1 MFWDTEF
8 SLQNLYLNVNQFRL
22 KDDLKMLD
30 KQNSTIALMRDVRL
44 RIKMV
49 IYVGQKQFLSLT

>member
-30 KQNSTIALMRDVRL
+30 KQNSTIVLMRDVRL
-44 RIKMV
+44 QIKMV
-49 IYVGQKQFLSLT
+49 IYIGLKQFLSLT